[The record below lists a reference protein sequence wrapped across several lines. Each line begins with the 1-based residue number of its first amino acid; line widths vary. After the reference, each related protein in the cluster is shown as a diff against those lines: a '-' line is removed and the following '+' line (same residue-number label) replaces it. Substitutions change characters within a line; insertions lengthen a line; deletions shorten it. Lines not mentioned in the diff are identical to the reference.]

1 MLITVQEMTEKEVAS
16 GIPFDYKEKLP
27 YSYYI
32 DFANESKKFNLEML
46 PAIFDKLPHENLY
59 FYMQIHLLMKENIV
73 EYCNKNN
80 IQLHHLQ
87 LFRANSYLFA
97 RVDINNIENLIK
109 TFPLVDM
116 ITPRMGDISFFTP
129 LKNIEINSV
138 ESSKGWLFKNLD
150 DSSAVF
156 FVSDPTNCSV
166 TLYSNDEFYRVDSLE
181 NNFSEIISEIID

>member
-1 MLITVQEMTEKEVAS
+1 
-16 GIPFDYKEKLP
+16 
-27 YSYYI
+27 
-32 DFANESKKFNLEML
+32 ML
-46 PAIFDKLPHENLY
+46 PALFDKLPHENLY

-97 RVDINNIENLIK
+97 RVDIHNVEDLIK

-138 ESSKGWLFKNLD
+138 ESSKGWLFKNSD

-156 FVSDPTNCSV
+156 FVSHPSNCSV
-166 TLYSNDEFYRVDSLE
+166 TLYSNDEFYRLDSLE